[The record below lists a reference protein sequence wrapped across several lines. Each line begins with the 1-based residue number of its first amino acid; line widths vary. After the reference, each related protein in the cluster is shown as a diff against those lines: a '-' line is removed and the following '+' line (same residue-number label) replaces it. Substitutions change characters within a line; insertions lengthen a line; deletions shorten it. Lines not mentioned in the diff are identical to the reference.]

1 MEKKKFGMLN
11 TSKKEVV
18 THAELQKTEVV
29 KRGGRPKKS
38 DKDKLSSVVS
48 LNANQYEKDIFSIYD
63 IITLICCNKLR

>member
-29 KRGGRPKKS
+29 KRGDILINDTTFNPIEVAS
-38 DKDKLSSVVS
+38 DSKIS
-48 LNANQYEKDIFSIYD
+48 FSY
-63 IITLICCNKLR
+63 